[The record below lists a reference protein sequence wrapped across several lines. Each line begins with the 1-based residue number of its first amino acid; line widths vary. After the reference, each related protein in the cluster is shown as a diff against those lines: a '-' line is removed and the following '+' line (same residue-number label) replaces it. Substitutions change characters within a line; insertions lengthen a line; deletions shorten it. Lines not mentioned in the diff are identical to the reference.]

1 MLKREKLHLLP
12 ALMVAVEN
20 DHSPVTYLVLSLRLC
35 GLGGDRACRG
45 ILAEMQQLGWV
56 HVQRHTGLGDGREK
70 VVYVTEAG
78 FAALDHHHSLM
89 GKIVDLA
96 RQSAG
101 SVRRRI
107 SMLEDHGGSLGET
120 A

>member
-35 GLGGDRACRG
+35 GLGGDRACRA
-45 ILAEMQQLGWV
+45 ILAEMQQLDWV
-56 HVQRHTGLGDGREK
+56 QVQRHAGLGDGREK
-70 VVYVTEAG
+70 VVHVTESG
-78 FAALDHHHSLM
+78 FAALRHHHSLM
-89 GKIVDLA
+89 GKIVEITH
-96 RQSAG
+96 QSTD

-107 SMLEDHGGSLGET
+107 SMLEDHGGALP
-120 A
+120 